1 MPAKM
6 KTTIGVI
13 LLFLFSTGAQAI
25 AVEKSAARRQWFRDP
40 FRYGSQVPGR
50 QAQGI
55 PDSQKAQEV
64 RVGKE
69 LTGIFVS
76 NGNYRALYGGRL
88 VSPGDRVGST
98 YIREITL
105 YAVIIE
111 DSTGRR
117 KIELFHE
124 K

>member
-1 MPAKM
+1 MPARM

-13 LLFLFSTGAQAI
+13 LLFLFSTAAQAI
-25 AVEKSAARRQWFRDP
+25 AVEKSAARQQWFRDP
-40 FRYGSQVPGR
+40 FRYGSPVPGG
-50 QAQGI
+50 QTQGI

-76 NGNYRALYGGRL
+76 NGTYRALYGGRL

-105 YAVIIE
+105 YAVVIE

-117 KIELFHE
+117 KTELFHE